1 MQPVLML
8 MLPRLHG
15 MTRAFDDT
23 TLAAELEHGT
33 AKGVTDAANQFLRR
47 MRGTVEENCKE
58 LVLLGESFTDGR

>member
-8 MLPRLHG
+8 PRLRR
-15 MTRAFDDT
+15 MTRAFDAT

-47 MRGTVEENCKE
+47 MRGTVEENRKE
-58 LVLLGESFTDGR
+58 LVRLGESITDGR

>member
-8 MLPRLHG
+8 PCLRG
-15 MTRAFDDT
+15 MTRALDDT

-47 MRGTVEENCKE
+47 MRGAVQENREE
-58 LVLLGESFTDGR
+58 LVRLGESFADGR